1 MKKCMKLLDLF
12 PLNFKFNIKN
22 KVLLKTVWGGIFSVL
37 LMLSTIALVIY
48 NCYTYFKNRTP
59 SLLYLEIF
67 IKINLQKNLI

>member
-1 MKKCMKLLDLF
+1 MYEILGF
-12 PLNFKFNIKN
+12 VSSNFKFNIKI